1 MCKEQEPK
9 GEEENEEVG
18 MGHGVPVV
26 NGASGLVKPH
36 SERGCLLPASLPL
49 DVAPLHAGQHL
60 ISDTVNQGGDK
71 SIKGCS
77 KCGFGT
83 CDPIAAPT
91 NKLGMIRIE
100 GVGRG
105 VTHLMLLIVI
115 LRLFSRP
122 SVTSDRIDPG
132 PYSHDGCEVPSLQ
145 HPLFASPRPAV
156 H

>member
-36 SERGCLLPASLPL
+36 SERRCLLPASLPL

-60 ISDTVNQGGDK
+60 ISDTVNQESEK
-71 SIKGCS
+71 SIKGCL

-83 CDPIAAPT
+83 CGPIAARDEQT
-91 NKLGMIRIE
+91 GNNK
-100 GVGRG
+100 
-105 VTHLMLLIVI
+105 
-115 LRLFSRP
+115 
-122 SVTSDRIDPG
+122 D
-132 PYSHDGCEVPSLQ
+132 
-145 HPLFASPRPAV
+145 
-156 H
+156 